1 MKGIL
6 NALFEKFYEPVHD
19 PELEDEIA
27 RCHEELI
34 RRLSKEE
41 RKLVL
46 QIIDA
51 KDNLACAQAAD
62 GFIAGFHLAWL
73 LSAELSDPRK
83 LREYY
88 E

>member
-51 KDNLACAQAAD
+51 KDNLACAQAAE
-62 GFIAGFHLAWL
+62 GFIAGFRLAWSL
-73 LSAELSDPRK
+73 FVELCDLRK
-83 LREYY
+83 PWEYHK
-88 E
+88 